1 MTEMR
6 KRVNRATL
14 AGVLLAALGTPGLS
28 EPVPVGEEGELG
40 KLLPSVAGE
49 KVCLRMTIGGG
60 DEEIDTH
67 ELMPGTDDK
76 VFRLDKVDVAECRSM
91 DDGAD
96 GGSMQ

>member
-40 KLLPSVAGE
+40 KLLPPVAGE
-49 KVCLRMTIGGG
+49 KVCYARSY
-60 DEEIDTH
+60 
-67 ELMPGTDDK
+67 DK
-76 VFRLDKVDVAECRSM
+76 AHLAAHPEQKVAAFSP
-91 DDGAD
+91 
-96 GGSMQ
+96 